1 MHARSDAADEVYAVD
16 LANHQLP
23 MTLDDWLDKALLA
36 LLTDLEEITVQVGA
50 EDTKKTWQLRNDLAQ
65 GWLLDNAKADQ
76 AAVLSYLGQLQNL
89 RVIGLAE
96 MGAIVSHSERLLRL
110 DHCDGSLNK
119 QREFWCCMLQ
129 SAKRLNFTQYRR

>member
-16 LANHQLP
+16 LADYQLP

-36 LLTDLEEITVQVGA
+36 LLRIWKITVQVGA
-50 EDTKKTWQLRNDLAQ
+50 EDTKAWQLRNDLAQ

-96 MGAIVSHSERLLRL
+96 MGAMVSQDSESFVEV
-110 DHCDGSLNK
+110 GSLRWQSK
-119 QREFWCCMLQ
+119 QEAEFWCCMLQ
-129 SAKRLNFTQYRR
+129 SANKAEFLLQYRR